1 MPEKFDFERA
11 WLEKLSNCLRAYA
24 GDDVRDLVMEGSEGL
39 SSDTEPLEVIHW
51 SQSAMDRLEGAVD
64 EGTVKKVMT
73 RCACQYPK
81 SNLRDLREEYKVTGD
96 IVLVHRK
103 LQERF
108 EIFLRETLG
117 LEEDMVLEVVDRGW
131 GTAGMLEG
139 DRITATKI
147 PKSGYLE
154 EYLKEG
160 DRERRRQIYCH
171 CPRVRNALELSEELP
186 KSYCYCGAGFY
197 KGIWEEILQEPVE
210 VEILESVLS
219 GDDVCKV
226 AVYLPS
232 A

>member
-11 WLEKLSNCLRAYA
+11 WLEKLSNCLSTFA
-24 GDDVRDLVMEGSEGL
+24 GEEIRDLVMEGSEDL
-39 SSDTEPLEVIHW
+39 TSDTEPLEVIRW
-51 SQSAMDRLEGAVD
+51 SQAAMDRLELTVD
-64 EGTVKKVMT
+64 EGTVQEIMT
-73 RCACQYPK
+73 GCACQYPK
-81 SNLRDLREEYKVTGD
+81 SNLRDLKEEYKVTGD

-117 LEEDMVLEVVDRGW
+117 LEEDLVLEVVDHGW
-131 GTAGMLEG
+131 GTAGILEG

-171 CPRVRNALELSEELP
+171 CPRVRDAIELSEELP
-186 KSYCYCGAGFY
+186 VSYCYCGAGFY
-197 KGIWEEILQEPVE
+197 KGIWEEILQKPVE
-210 VEILESVLS
+210 VEVLESVLS
-219 GDDVCKV
+219 GGEVCRV
-226 AVYLPS
+226 AIYLPVN
-232 A
+232 